1 MDRLNTV
8 RLNSPRNRSHHS
20 RSSPKSS
27 HRDLSSVVLD
37 FDPLGRISSP
47 RPQGA
52 SIVPIPIQ
60 AWGEIPKTASS
71 SPKKPAKISL
81 VKPLIPL
88 IPVLTQP
95 TKTTL
100 RFSNKNQIHPT
111 GTATV
116 GIVHNE
122 KIGLPSK
129 LLAIYYVDLIYDTIK
144 RLALE
149 ILEIVVDIGK
159 IAYIYPPI
167 FNRNAVSKLEKLID
181 DIDKNR
187 YIYKTSLN
195 KSTQTKDI
203 NVLYLFIKYLIKKTR
218 DRDSFLAHMTGIK
231 RAQGYSAYDI
241 KVYYNDINRFS
252 GKYLQRVIDNQN
264 YGLSSVIIKLFS
276 NINHQGVE
284 NKSQSL
290 RDTMVVFIE
299 ILNNILND
307 DVETRVT
314 NFSGGGYVFFANYRY
329 NRDEEKYTPIIYSY
343 IEAYNTNF
351 ENIYDYFQ
359 NIFKYFKKINKKMKN
374 IYEKEYKNVVVE
386 YKKHPEYKKRYANA
400 RIATQAINATI
411 ATNAA
416 VSAAKKQ
423 LNNISNNVATKD
435 FEYRLKEMKRMIGVT
450 KDEIDNLYH
459 KI

>member
-1 MDRLNTV
+1 MDILNSV
-8 RLNSPRNRSHHS
+8 RLSSPRNRSPHS

-47 RPQGA
+47 RPKGS

-81 VKPLIPL
+81 VKPLIP
-88 IPVLTQP
+88 VLTQP

-111 GTATV
+111 GTVATV

-144 RLALE
+144 RLAIE
-149 ILEIVVDIGK
+149 ILGIVVDIGK

-167 FNRNAVSKLEKLID
+167 FNGNAVSKLEKLID

-187 YIYKTSLN
+187 YIYKTSSN

-203 NVLYLFIKYLIKKTR
+203 NVLYLFIKYLIKKPR
-218 DRDSFLAHMTGIK
+218 GKDSFLAHMTGIK

-241 KVYYNDINRFS
+241 KDYYNEKNRFD
-252 GKYLQRVIDNQN
+252 GIYFQRVIDHQN
-264 YGLSSVIIKLFS
+264 SGLSSKVIKSLS
-276 NINHQGVE
+276 NINHHDVE
-284 NKSQSL
+284 NKLQSINN
-290 RDTMVVFIE
+290 TMVVFID
-299 ILNNILND
+299 IINNILND
-307 DVETRVT
+307 YVETRVT
-314 NFSGGGYVFFANYRY
+314 SFSGGGYVFFANYRY
-329 NRDEEKYTPIIYSY
+329 NKDEKEYTPLIYNY
-343 IEAYNTNF
+343 IDAYNTNF
-351 ENIYDYFQ
+351 QNIYDYFQ
-359 NIFKYFKKINKKMKN
+359 NIFKYFKKINKKMGN

-386 YKKHPEYKKRYANA
+386 YKKHPEYKKQSANA

-416 VSAAKKQ
+416 VSAVKKQ

-435 FEYRLKEMKRMIGVT
+435 FENRLKEMKHRIGVT